1 MIKFQDDS
9 LNQEMSN
16 AIQVQLKKKYL
27 NKIETGNFKLIVLNL
42 KVEGGGASLS
52 NT

>member
-16 AIQVQLKKKYL
+16 AIQVQLKKIYL
-27 NKIETGNFKLIVLNL
+27 NKIETGNFKLIVL
-42 KVEGGGASLS
+42 KEGGRASLS